1 MSDKFD
7 TVQVTLS
14 AATGLGGSFTVPYP
28 TARSADDYLGS
39 GKHEIHTQSYRAL
52 FAEAGDFTLTFG
64 ASNITV
70 TITTGVSMAPGTVVY
85 LHIDRAERNASKGE
99 SIDMADEGRMTLL
112 QPVRINLGAPL
123 AAVANAVCLS
133 QALNTGADG
142 VINGGQAA
150 NGVATFAT
158 PRNVVAAWTGTAV
171 ITITGTDEYGN
182 TIVESSASGTSL
194 TGKKAF
200 KTVTRVRVSAN
211 VTALT
216 VGTGVVLGL
225 PMFLPDVPDVIREA
239 VNGAVPG
246 TGATI
251 VAGDQTAATATT
263 GDVRGTYSPN
273 SAPNGTNVYEITAL
287 LRDPSYK
294 GRAQFAG

>member
-14 AATGLGGSFTVPYP
+14 AAAGLGGSFTVPYP
-28 TARSADDYLGS
+28 TSRSADDYLGD
-39 GKHEIHTQSYRAL
+39 GKHEIHTQSYRSL
-52 FAEAGDFTLTFG
+52 FAAAGEFALTFG

-70 TITTGVSMAPGTVVY
+70 TITTGISMAAGTVVY
-85 LHIDRAERNASKGE
+85 LHIDRAEKNPSKGE
-99 SIDMADEGRMTLL
+99 SIDMADESRMTLL
-112 QPVRINLGAPL
+112 QAVRVNLGAPL
-123 AAVANAVCLS
+123 AASATAVAAS

-142 VINGGQAA
+142 VINGGQAV
-150 NGVATFAT
+150 NGVATFQT

-171 ITITGTDEYGN
+171 LTVTGTDVDGN
-182 TIVESSASGTSL
+182 VIVESSASGTSF

-246 TGATI
+246 SAGTI

-273 SAPNGTNVYEITAL
+273 SAPNGSNVYELTVL